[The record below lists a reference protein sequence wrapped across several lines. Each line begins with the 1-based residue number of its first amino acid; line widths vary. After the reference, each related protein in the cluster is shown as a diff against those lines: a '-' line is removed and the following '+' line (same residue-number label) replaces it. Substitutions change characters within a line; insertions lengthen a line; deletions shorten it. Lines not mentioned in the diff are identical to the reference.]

1 MDGKVIQ
8 MYNYG
13 EFIRGFTEYVILSIL
28 EEQDS
33 YGYQL
38 RKLIYTRSNNTFN
51 LTEATLYL
59 SLKRL
64 TKDQLIEP
72 YECIV
77 SDSGVKRIYYRITP
91 EGVKFLH
98 KFRQDAPK
106 ILDYINLLIIGEKN
120 EKEDQKTYNQK
131 GQSQSL

>member
-1 MDGKVIQ
+1 

-13 EFIRGFTEYVILSIL
+13 EFIRGFTEYIILSIL

-38 RKLIYTRSNNTFN
+38 RKLIYARSNYTFN

-64 TKDQLIEP
+64 TKDQMIEP
-72 YECIV
+72 YEWIV

-91 EGVKFLH
+91 SGIKFLH
-98 KFRQDAPK
+98 KFRRDAPQ
-106 ILDYINLLIIGEKN
+106 ILNFIKLLIIGEEN
-120 EKEDQKTYNQK
+120 EKENQK
-131 GQSQSL
+131 PHNKKGSS